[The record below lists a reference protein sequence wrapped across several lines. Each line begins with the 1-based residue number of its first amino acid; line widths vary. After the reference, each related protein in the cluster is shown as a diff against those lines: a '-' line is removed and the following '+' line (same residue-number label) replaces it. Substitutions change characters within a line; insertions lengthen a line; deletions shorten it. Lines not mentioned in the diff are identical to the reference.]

1 MTAEELKDIALCGE
15 TTTIQ
20 FKQEFTGQKE
30 IAKEMIA
37 FANTRGGKIIFGIKD
52 KTGELLGLSYAD
64 IQSIS
69 RELGNTANEQVKPTI
84 YIDTEVVRAD
94 GKHFLVCTVE
104 QGKNKPYKTLTGE
117 IWVKQGADKRRITEN
132 VEILELFQDSGTYKP
147 ELQALKGSS
156 VSNLEMTAINEYFK
170 RNFGKEK
177 EAFGMPLENLLQS
190 QKILTDNNELTV
202 AGVMFFARDPQFF
215 MPTFVIKA
223 VAFYGN
229 DISGSEYR
237 DSRDISGTIPWMFR
251 EAMSFAKS
259 NLHHRQNGQN
269 FNKTGILEIPEVVLE
284 ELLQNSLVHLD
295 LLEPAAIRLLIF
307 DNRIEII
314 NAGCLYGGLEVKD
327 ILLGVTKQRN
337 PTIASLSSRTMIYRG
352 LGSGIL
358 RATRENVKVE
368 FINNES
374 TNEFKTIV
382 WRNVSDNDNTD
393 LSGQWTDK
401 LPTSEDLSGQ
411 WSDKLPD
418 KVAINTDKVAINTDK
433 GCDNAKNIAIKG
445 KRQDILDYLS
455 QHQSATSKDLSQ
467 LLAISTSR
475 VKIYL
480 NELEEAGLITPHG
493 ANKNRTYSIRTS

>member
-52 KTGELLGLSYAD
+52 KTGELLGLSYDD
-64 IQSIS
+64 IQSTS

-94 GKHFLVCTVE
+94 GK
-104 QGKNKPYKTLTGE
+104 
-117 IWVKQGADKRRITEN
+117 
-132 VEILELFQDSGTYKP
+132 
-147 ELQALKGSS
+147 
-156 VSNLEMTAINEYFK
+156 
-170 RNFGKEK
+170 
-177 EAFGMPLENLLQS
+177 
-190 QKILTDNNELTV
+190 
-202 AGVMFFARDPQFF
+202 
-215 MPTFVIKA
+215 
-223 VAFYGN
+223 
-229 DISGSEYR
+229 
-237 DSRDISGTIPWMFR
+237 
-251 EAMSFAKS
+251 
-259 NLHHRQNGQN
+259 
-269 FNKTGILEIPEVVLE
+269 
-284 ELLQNSLVHLD
+284 
-295 LLEPAAIRLLIF
+295 
-307 DNRIEII
+307 
-314 NAGCLYGGLEVKD
+314 
-327 ILLGVTKQRN
+327 
-337 PTIASLSSRTMIYRG
+337 
-352 LGSGIL
+352 
-358 RATRENVKVE
+358 
-368 FINNES
+368 
-374 TNEFKTIV
+374 
-382 WRNVSDNDNTD
+382 
-393 LSGQWTDK
+393 

-418 KVAINTDKVAINTDK
+418 KVAINTDMVAINTDK

>member
-52 KTGELLGLSYAD
+52 KTGELLGLSYDD
-64 IQSIS
+64 IQSTS
-69 RELGNTANEQVKPTI
+69 RELGNTANEQVRPTI
-84 YIDTEVVRAD
+84 YIDIEVVRAD
-94 GKHFLVCTVE
+94 NKHFLVCTVE

-147 ELQALKGSS
+147 ELQALKDSS
-156 VSNLEMTAINEYFK
+156 VANLEMTAINEYFK

-202 AGVMFFARDPQFF
+202 AGAMFFSRDPQFF

-358 RATRENVKVE
+358 RATRENVKVD
-368 FINNES
+368 FVNNES

-382 WRNVSDNDNTD
+382 WRIVDNNNTD

>member
-382 WRNVSDNDNTD
+382 WRIVDNNNTD

>member
-52 KTGELLGLSYAD
+52 KTGELLGLSYDD

-69 RELGNTANEQVKPTI
+69 RELGNTANEQVRPTI

-156 VSNLEMTAINEYFK
+156 VSNLEMTSINEYFK
-170 RNFGKEK
+170 QNFGKEK

-202 AGVMFFARDPQFF
+202 AGAMFFARDPQFF

-229 DISGSEYR
+229 DIAGSEYR

-284 ELLQNSLVHLD
+284 ELIQNCLVHLD

-368 FINNES
+368 FVNNES

-382 WRNVSDNDNTD
+382 WRNVDNNNTD

-411 WSDKLPD
+411 WSDKLP
-418 KVAINTDKVAINTDK
+418 DKVAINTDK

>member
-52 KTGELLGLSYAD
+52 KTGELLGLSYDD

-69 RELGNTANEQVKPTI
+69 RELGNTANEQVRPTI

-156 VSNLEMTAINEYFK
+156 VSNLEMTVINEYFK

-202 AGVMFFARDPQFF
+202 AGAMFFARDPQFF

-229 DISGSEYR
+229 DIAGSEYR

-368 FINNES
+368 FVNNES

-382 WRNVSDNDNTD
+382 WRIVDNNNTD